1 MHLSTQVF
9 GVAATSATRFSQ
21 HYIIKAMVY
30 QEVLW
35 KGETNNTSLD

>member
-9 GVAATSATRFSQ
+9 GVAATSATITL
-21 HYIIKAMVY
+21 HYITKVMVY